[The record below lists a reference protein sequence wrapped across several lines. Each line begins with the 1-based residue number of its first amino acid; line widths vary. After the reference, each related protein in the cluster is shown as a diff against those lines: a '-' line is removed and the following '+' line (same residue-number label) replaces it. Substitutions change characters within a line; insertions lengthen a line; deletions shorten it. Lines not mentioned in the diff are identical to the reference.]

1 MKIQKFESV
10 VVALVSLALAGCD
23 TAATN
28 QPAPP
33 IRKAKS
39 DNPKPAAVES
49 SAAKENA
56 TGTSERTFGGATFQV
71 PNAWREAPLENSGF
85 KILDADFRIDGKA
98 GEARLT
104 LSATGGGVAENIDRW
119 KGQFQR
125 GPNDPESRESS
136 LTVAGR
142 EAKLVELFGT
152 FRDGFRGGEPQPD
165 SAMLG
170 IVIPLAGT
178 NYFVKVTGP
187 RETVL
192 DAKDDVLKLV
202 ETARF
207 RE

>member
-10 VVALVSLALAGCD
+10 LVALVCVTLAGCD
-23 TAATN
+23 SAATN

-39 DNPKPAAVES
+39 DNPKPAGVES
-49 SAAKENA
+49 SAAEKNPA
-56 TGTSERTFGGATFQV
+56 GTTERTFGGATFQI
-71 PNAWREAPLENSGF
+71 PNAWRETPLENAGF

-136 LTVAGR
+136 LNVAGR

-170 IVIPLAGT
+170 IVVPLTGT
-178 NYFVKVTGP
+178 NYFIKVTGP
-187 RETVL
+187 RATVL
-192 DAKDDVLKLV
+192 DAKDAILKLA

-207 RE
+207 ED